1 MGRRFDMTTI
11 ELADSLN
18 DERMATFLPLIA
30 SVWEDG
36 DLTDVEIAAVCLA
49 VIRRPAVDLTCKEA
63 LRRWLDPAHPPS
75 AGDLAAL
82 RAHLAHVLVKAA
94 KY

>member
-1 MGRRFDMTTI
+1 MTTM
-11 ELADSLN
+11 ELAESLN
-18 DERMATFLPLIA
+18 DERMAPFLPMIA

-49 VIRRPAVDLTCKEA
+49 VIRRPGVDLTCREA
-63 LRRWLDPAHPPS
+63 LQRWLDPVHAPS

-82 RAHLAHVLVKAA
+82 KAHIAQTDVVAA
-94 KY
+94 TD